1 MIEYSN
7 FIYLD
12 VYRTGSSHV
21 LALFEQIR
29 RDEPVRSFRHSSLT
43 KGRRWGLAGGKTV
56 FTTVRNPWDWY
67 VSLWAYGADG
77 KSAIRR
83 HLAPHFS
90 AGELAALY
98 DRSDAVASFR
108 RWLRLMHDAD
118 VLNQV
123 MKEHLPQ
130 SGLAPVIGLYTY
142 RFLRVT
148 TRFPRM
154 LLRHPLIRS
163 PHGAVTYHRLL
174 KAYDTV
180 LRNETLD
187 DDLVAFVESHPAGF
201 RDDAVATIRAEASS
215 RTNRSRRTLSSYRDY
230 YGDSEAALVASRD
243 RLFLDVFDYR
253 F

>member
-12 VYRTGSSHV
+12 VYRTGSTH
-21 LALFEQIR
+21 LIGLLEQICV
-29 RDEPVRSFRHSSLT
+29 DEPIRSFRHSSLT
-43 KGRRWGLAGGKTV
+43 KGRRLGLAGGKTV

-90 AGELAALY
+90 AGEMAAFY
-98 DRSDAVASFR
+98 DRSDAAASFC
-108 RWLRLMHDAD
+108 RWLRLMHDPD
-118 VLNQV
+118 VLNRV
-123 MKEHLPQ
+123 MNEYLPQ

-148 TRFPRM
+148 TRFPRV

-163 PHGAVTYHRLL
+163 PQGAVTYHRLN

-180 LRNETLD
+180 FRNERLD
-187 DDLVAFVESHPAGF
+187 DDLIAFVETHPAGF
-201 RDDAVATIRAEASS
+201 RDDAVQTIRAEAAS
-215 RTNRSRRTLSSYRDY
+215 RTNRSNRTLASYRDY
-230 YGDSEAALVASRD
+230 YGDPEADLVSTRD
-243 RLFLDVFDYR
+243 RFFRDVFDYR